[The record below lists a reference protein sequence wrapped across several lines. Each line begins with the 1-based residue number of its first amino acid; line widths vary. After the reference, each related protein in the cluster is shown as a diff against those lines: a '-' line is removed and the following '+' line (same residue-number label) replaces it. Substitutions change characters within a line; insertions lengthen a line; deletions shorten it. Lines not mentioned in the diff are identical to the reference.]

1 MFEQLRSCSEIT
13 CPLCNAQKK
22 LNLETLEDEGLQQHA
37 LRVGEAMKTGLVN
50 LMMKHAAVGDVRGL
64 GMFLGVELV
73 GDPTTRQPRADI
85 ATYVVERAKD
95 HGILLSTDGPLHNVL
110 KIKPPLAFNLQDAD
124 RLLTT
129 LDKIL
134 AEDPAHV

>member
-1 MFEQLRSCSEIT
+1 MYVTPDIVT
-13 CPLCNAQKK
+13 MGKPMGNGHPL
-22 LNLETLEDEGLQQHA
+22 G
-37 LRVGEAMKTGLVN
+37 
-50 LMMKHAAVGDVRGL
+50 AVGRL
-64 GMFLGVELV
+64 EKL
-73 GDPTTRQPRADI
+73 PTRSPTAF